1 MRSSGTLIRA
11 TVAHVTEDEPATAA
25 MTPQPTMLT
34 CSRRPGN
41 QDSHGASP
49 LNMSA
54 DSRVRNRISPIQMN
68 SGRAVSAQFQLASHT
83 VVASSEPAGAGENTS
98 RARKPTASSD
108 IATQIPDASNAS
120 MKPNRMTV
128 TSAGSIRSV
137 SALGSNQRPAW
148 RCRRA
153 PPGYVFSSA

>member
-1 MRSSGTLIRA
+1 
-11 TVAHVTEDEPATAA
+11 
-25 MTPQPTMLT
+25 MTPHPTMLT
-34 CSRRPGN
+34 CSRRPGS
-41 QDSHGASP
+41 QDTHGANP

-108 IATQIPDASNAS
+108 IATQIPEASNAS

-128 TSAGSIRSV
+128 ISAGSIGSV
-137 SALGSNQRPAW
+137 SATRSDKQLAW
-148 RCRRA
+148 RCRR
-153 PPGYVFSSA
+153 PSRGYICSSRWDIGSADS